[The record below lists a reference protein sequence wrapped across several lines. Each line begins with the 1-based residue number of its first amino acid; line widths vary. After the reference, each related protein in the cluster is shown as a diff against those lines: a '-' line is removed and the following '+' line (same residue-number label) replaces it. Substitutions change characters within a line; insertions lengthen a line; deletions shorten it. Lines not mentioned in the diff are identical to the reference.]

1 MNNKKS
7 SPLKSIII
15 VLVLLTALNL
25 VFLAWIGLPTIKKQ
39 FEPTSTNTPLPTAT
53 RTPTPTKTPIPDTPT
68 PTPTMTATPES
79 PVQIGLQKEGVF
91 FLSLANSRY
100 FHLYAYNPHFLALT
114 PLTNST
120 WDDIQPAVS
129 PDGNFVAFSSKKSG
143 YWDIYLLDL
152 NTKDIRQVTFTPQYD
167 GAPTW
172 SPDGKWIA
180 FETYAEGH
188 LEIALATPEDLTQ
201 PPAML
206 TSNQFENYSPRW
218 SPTGR
223 EIIFISNQGGNE
235 DVWLANLDKIDD
247 RFSNLSNTPDTKESH
262 PAWSPDGKLIA
273 WVSDVQNVKTV
284 HVWDTLQ
291 PTQPARPLGNG
302 DWPVWSPLGDAVL
315 TRVTNPNQ
323 VSITIYNLAD
333 GISVLPLTI
342 MPGSVD
348 GIDWKIQ
355 DFSNL
360 TETLLANNSEAE
372 IPQLWRPIRTISPVP
387 LGQESLV
394 PLDGVDAPNPVLID
408 SVDEAF
414 RNLRSIVSGETGWD
428 LLNKLEMA
436 YQSNTEPS
444 IPGMGNNWFTTGRA
458 IAINSAPLASDWMVT
473 VRENIGSQ
481 VYWRI
486 FLKATNQ
493 DGSQGRPMTQQ
504 PWDLNARTSG
514 EPSTYEQGGGLKAI
528 PAGYWVDF
536 TELAYRFGWERQSAL
551 SKWVTYY
558 PAARFNLFVMTGG
571 IDWYTAMKALYPP
584 EIIPTP

>member
-1 MNNKKS
+1 MNNKKP
-7 SPLKSIII
+7 SPVKSIVI

-25 VFLAWIGLPTIKKQ
+25 VFLAWIGFPVIKKQ
-39 FEPTSTNTPLPTAT
+39 FEPTSTKTALPTVT
-53 RTPTPTKTPIPDTPT
+53 RTPTPTKTPLPDTPT
-68 PTPTMTATPES
+68 PTPTMTATPEN
-79 PVQIGLQKEGVF
+79 PVQIGLKKEGVF

-100 FHLYAYNPHFLALT
+100 FHLYAYNPHFLSPT

-120 WDDIQPAVS
+120 WDDIHPAVS
-129 PDGNFVAFSSKKSG
+129 PDGNFIAFSSKKTG
-143 YWDIYLLDL
+143 FWDIYLLDL
-152 NTKDIRQVTFTPQYD
+152 NTKDIRQVTNTQQYD
-167 GAPTW
+167 GSPTW

-188 LEIALATPEDLTQ
+188 IEIALVTPEDLTQ
-201 PPAML
+201 APVLL
-206 TSNQFENYSPRW
+206 TTNLFENYSPRW

-247 RFSNLSNTPDTKESH
+247 RFSNLSNTIDSKESH

-273 WVSDVQNVKTV
+273 WVSDIQNVKTV
-284 HVWDTLQ
+284 HVWDTQQ

-315 TRVTNPNQ
+315 TRITNPNQ

-333 GISVLPLTI
+333 GISILPLTI
-342 MPGSVD
+342 IPGSVD

-355 DFSNL
+355 DFSYL
-360 TETLLANNSEAE
+360 TESLLANNSDAE
-372 IPQLWRPIRTISPVP
+372 IPQLWKPIRTISPVP
-387 LGQESLV
+387 LEQESLV
-394 PLDGVDAPNPVLID
+394 PLEGVDAPNPVLID

-436 YQSNTEPS
+436 YQSNTEPI

-458 IAINSAPLASDWMVT
+458 IAVNSAPLASDWMVT

-481 VYWRI
+481 VFWRI
-486 FLKATNQ
+486 YLKATNQ
-493 DGSQGRPMTQQ
+493 DGSQGRPMIQQ

-514 EPSTYEQGGGLKAI
+514 VPSAYEQGGGLKPI

-536 TELAYRFGWERQSAL
+536 TELAYRFGWERQPAL